1 MLREIALADLNT
13 LQLAI
18 NAGIERVE
26 LNAHLELGGVT
37 PADETVQ
44 EAVRMT
50 EAAGIDLVVM
60 VRPRAGDFNY
70 SYNEIEEML

>member
-26 LNAHLELGGVT
+26 LNAHLELGGGHT
-37 PADETVQ
+37 
-44 EAVRMT
+44 
-50 EAAGIDLVVM
+50 
-60 VRPRAGDFNY
+60 
-70 SYNEIEEML
+70 S